1 MSRLSSSRP
10 NAATWSSRGPNA
22 SPRSPLK
29 PDWPKSRS
37 ATTKPWRRS
46 RPSLI
51 DFAARPRARTDRLR
65 RLTQRLNRLQLRARM
80 HADAERRR
88 DTREKIELGGL
99 VVKAG
104 LREADRAFIL
114 GVLIEAAQHDRHS
127 AAVKRWRAIGQDAFQ
142 ARSTTREPDDMTP
155 DTTPR

>member
-1 MSRLSSSRP
+1 
-10 NAATWSSRGPNA
+10 
-22 SPRSPLK
+22 
-29 PDWPKSRS
+29 
-37 ATTKPWRRS
+37 
-46 RPSLI
+46 
-51 DFAARPRARTDRLR
+51 
-65 RLTQRLNRLQLRARM
+65 M

-114 GVLIEAAQHDRHS
+114 GVLIEAAQHDCHS
-127 AAVKRWRAIGQDAFQ
+127 AAFKRWRAIGQDAFL

-155 DTTPR
+155 ETTPR

>member
-1 MSRLSSSRP
+1 
-10 NAATWSSRGPNA
+10 
-22 SPRSPLK
+22 
-29 PDWPKSRS
+29 
-37 ATTKPWRRS
+37 
-46 RPSLI
+46 
-51 DFAARPRARTDRLR
+51 
-65 RLTQRLNRLQLRARM
+65 M

-127 AAVKRWRAIGQDAFQ
+127 AAFKRWCAIGQDAFQ
-142 ARSTTREPDDMTP
+142 ARSTTREPDDKAP
-155 DTTPR
+155 DPTSR